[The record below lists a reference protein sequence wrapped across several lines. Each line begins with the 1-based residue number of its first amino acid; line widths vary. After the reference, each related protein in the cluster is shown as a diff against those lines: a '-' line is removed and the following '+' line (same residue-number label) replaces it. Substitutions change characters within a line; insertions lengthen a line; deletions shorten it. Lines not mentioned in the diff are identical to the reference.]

1 MRIAQ
6 PRFEG
11 LRLLLKGPVQTAHP
25 VTLTHKRIFILPTGL
40 GLIFGLMVL
49 AMLGISI
56 NYANNLGYAL
66 SFVCMS
72 TGLVSMLHTHRNLSG
87 LHIAPGKCQPVF
99 AGQSAL
105 FHLLIQE
112 DQGRPRSGIRITGP
126 ETSQTIDLPSRKAG
140 QACVQQTT
148 HSRGLVSFQEAR
160 ISTVFPLGLFQAWSK
175 VRPQMTCLVY
185 PRPATSG
192 QASEAIS
199 AQSMNSVPNHHPSQ
213 PGVED
218 FSGLAEYLPGA
229 SAKRIDWKAYAR
241 GQGLMVRE
249 FADPPAK
256 GVIFD
261 YNDLPEA
268 LMPEERLSILC
279 RLILD
284 AHDSGL
290 AYGLRLPGTDVPV
303 GQGIKHEEKCLKAL
317 ALYDFSKNAF
327 MD

>member
-1 MRIAQ
+1 MRMSL
-6 PRFEG
+6 PRFDG

-25 VTLTHKRIFILPTGL
+25 VTLFHKRIFILPTGL

-56 NYANNLGYAL
+56 NYSNNLGYAF

-72 TGLVSMLHTHRNLSG
+72 TGLVSLLHTHRNLSG

-126 ETSQTIDLPSRKAG
+126 ETSQTIDLPSRQAG

-148 HSRGLVSFQEAR
+148 HSRGLAAFQEAR
-160 ISTVFPLGLFQAWSK
+160 ISTVFPLGLFQAWSR

-185 PRPATSG
+185 PRPTTVG

-199 AQSMNSVPNHHPSQ
+199 AQSMNPFPNHHPYQ

-218 FSGLAEYLPGA
+218 FSELSEHLPGQ
-229 SAKRIDWKAYAR
+229 SVKRIDWKSYAR

-261 YNDLPEA
+261 FDVLPEA
-268 LMPEERLSILC
+268 LDTEERLSILC
-279 RLILD
+279 RLVLD
-284 AHDSGL
+284 AHNAGL
-290 AYGLRLPGTDVPV
+290 AYGLRLPGTNIPA
-303 GQGIKHEEKCLKAL
+303 GQGIEHEEKCLRAL
-317 ALYDFSKNAF
+317 ALYDFSEN
-327 MD
+327 